1 MHINV
6 SIGEQKLRLFEG
18 DALMAEYVISSAAN
32 GIGFDEGS
40 YCTPTGRFEVSEKI
54 GEGEP
59 SGTIFRSRQPTGVW
73 DGTQSDDDMV
83 LTRILRLHGLDAEN
97 ANTMERY
104 IYIHGTNQESLLGQP
119 ASCGCIR
126 MSNKDVVD
134 LFDRVEVGTP
144 LVIGYWVMR

>member
-104 IYIHGTNQESLLGQP
+104 IYIHGTNQEALLGEP
-119 ASCGCIR
+119 VSCGCVR
-126 MSNKDVVD
+126 MANADIVD
-134 LFDRVEVGTP
+134 LYDRIEVGVP
-144 LVIGYWVMR
+144 LVIGY